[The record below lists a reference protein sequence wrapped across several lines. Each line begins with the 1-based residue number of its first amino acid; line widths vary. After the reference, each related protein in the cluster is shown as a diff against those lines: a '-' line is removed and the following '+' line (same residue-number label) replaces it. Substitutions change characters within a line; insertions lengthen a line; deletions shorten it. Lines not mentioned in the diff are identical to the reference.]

1 VPKPGPYW
9 NAARATHWGR
19 RCGTWCASN
28 DPALGARALGYN
40 ESFAHTT
47 GASPRHLSRFMTS
60 LASSP
65 VLRFAQTSLGYGA
78 FTVLRDVTLDVCR
91 GQVVAMMGGSGS
103 GKTTLLRGAT
113 GQIPAQSGRIEAFGV
128 NLAQADKTTLRA
140 LRQRMG
146 VLFQQ
151 GALFTDL
158 NVFENVAF
166 PLREH
171 TTLTEGDI
179 VRRTLDKLDAVGLR
193 AAAHLR
199 IAEISGGMAKRVALA
214 RAIVLE
220 PELILYDEPFA
231 GLDPIS
237 LGITARLIR
246 DLTDRLGCASIMIT
260 HDVKESFA
268 IADQVYIVG
277 QGRMLASGTPQD
289 LTTAQDA
296 YVKQFI
302 HGEPDGPIAFHYPD
316 TPAFVQWLHAMVPQS
331 QDPLPTS
338 PPQVAQPQVQA

>member
-1 VPKPGPYW
+1 M
-9 NAARATHWGR
+9 
-19 RCGTWCASN
+19 
-28 DPALGARALGYN
+28 PAP
-40 ESFAHTT
+40 EFSV
-47 GASPRHLSRFMTS
+47 
-60 LASSP
+60 P
-65 VLRFAQTSLGYGA
+65 VLRFVGTSLGYGA
-78 FTVLRDVTLDVCR
+78 FTVLHDISLDVCR

-113 GQIPAQSGRIEAFGV
+113 GQILAQSGRIEAFGMD
-128 NLAQADKTTLRA
+128 LHQADKATLRA

-171 TTLTEGDI
+171 TMLAEHDI
-179 VRRTLDKLDAVGLR
+179 VARVLDKLDAVGLR

-199 IAEISGGMAKRVALA
+199 VAQISGGMAKRVALA

-237 LGITARLIR
+237 LGITAQLIR
-246 DLTDRLGCASIMIT
+246 NLTDRLGCASVMIT

-277 QGRMLASGTPQD
+277 QGRLLAHGTPQHLVD
-289 LTTAQDA
+289 SRDA
-296 YVKQFI
+296 YVSQFI
-302 HGEPDGPIAFHYPD
+302 HGRPDGPIAFHYPQ
-316 TPAFVQWLHAMVPQS
+316 TPAFDAWLHATVPQG
-331 QDPLPTS
+331 L
-338 PPQVAQPQVQA
+338 QPREPS